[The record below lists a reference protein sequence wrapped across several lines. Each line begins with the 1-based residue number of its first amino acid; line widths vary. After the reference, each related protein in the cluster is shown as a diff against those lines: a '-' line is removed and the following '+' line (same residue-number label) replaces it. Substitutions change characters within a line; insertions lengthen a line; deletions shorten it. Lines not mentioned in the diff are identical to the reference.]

1 MIEYSPFIADTI
13 PGFNTGEIKIP
24 YIDSIAVAKQGIK
37 GYSLKMWP
45 YNSQD
50 KIATTKV
57 LSKEATDQDKAG
69 TVTFDGSSESIV
81 TGQYYK
87 FQLAYISADDNSVGP
102 YSSVA
107 IGRCVGEPGLTIEM
121 RDNGVQYEGQ
131 YQNTLIS
138 EPVYSYY
145 YTLTSNGQILE
156 ATDIMTHDTTLDE
169 IKTIEIQGV
178 NTRVRTSIFPIY
190 LRAELKASQIYNLQL
205 TITTINGYVATTST
219 TVIKEPA
226 APAMFTGGVACH
238 TDVDNGYIGIALTG
252 DTIVE
257 GTYLL
262 ERRAADEDI
271 WYRIAKFQML
281 TDYKPADYTWKDHS
295 VEQGVIY
302 IYSIRHCYND
312 QHYSE
317 RIMSTPIKAEFDHMF
332 LSDADKTLRIAF
344 NPQVSSLK
352 DTILEQKMD
361 TIGGQYP
368 FFFRNNQVRYK
379 EIPISGLLSYL
390 EDTEGF
396 FGTHDLNTTNL
407 TADNFAAER
416 KFKLAV
422 LEWLTNG
429 KPKLFRSP
437 AEGNYAVRLMNTS
450 LSPNDTLGRMLHTF
464 SSTGYECMDSD
475 YETLAANKIVPS
487 QEIKLRYLRGDK
499 SKLESPSLSFTAK
512 EIRNAIWITAHP
524 NTTTKIRLD
533 ETAYTNIMGKFQ
545 TAEDDVYKTITVDSD
560 VLERGDEII
569 FEYIPTEADTPPHE
583 QFIGNNSSARVLISI
598 RGNDI
603 KLRTV
608 INEFATIEKIM
619 VTCYDPYD
627 TETETADYVFN
638 ISSNA
643 DNFSCQDGQTRIY
656 QGNTFELSQ
665 IQDCLTGGS
674 NVLFYILG
682 TTIEN
687 YSAALGN
694 FILGY
699 SKLGGNE

>member
-13 PGFNTGEIKIP
+13 PGFNTDEIKIP
-24 YIDSIAVAKQGIK
+24 YTDSIAVSKQEIK

-45 YNSQD
+45 YNAQD

-57 LSKEATDQDKAG
+57 LNKVEGTEQDKAG
-69 TVTFDGSSESIV
+69 IVTFDSSSESII

-87 FQLAYISADDNSVGP
+87 FQLAYISADDDSIGP

-107 IGRCVGEPGLTIEM
+107 IGRCVGNPGLTIDVQ
-121 RDNGVQYEGQ
+121 DNGAQYEGQ
-131 YQNTLIS
+131 YQNALIS
-138 EPVYSYY
+138 EPVYSYQ
-145 YTLTSNGQILE
+145 YTLISNGQILE
-156 ATDIMTHDTTLDE
+156 ATDTMTHDTTLDK
-169 IKTIEIQGV
+169 IKTIKIQGV
-178 NTRVRTSIFPIY
+178 DTSVRTSTFPIY
-190 LRAELKASQIYNLQL
+190 LKIELQPSQVYTLKL
-205 TITTINGYVATTST
+205 TVTTVNGYMTTTST
-219 TVIKEPA
+219 TIIKEPA
-226 APAMFTGGVACH
+226 APAMFTGGVACY
-238 TDVDNGYIGIALTG
+238 TDVDNGYVGITLTG
-252 DTIVE
+252 NTIVE

-262 ERRAADEDI
+262 ERRAVDEDI
-271 WYRIAKFQML
+271 WHRIAKFQML
-281 TDYKPADYTWKDHS
+281 TGYEPDDYTWKDHS
-295 VEQGVIY
+295 VEQGVTY
-302 IYSIRHCYND
+302 IYSIRHCYKD

-317 RIMSTPIKAEFDHMF
+317 RIMSAPIKAEFDHMF

-344 NPQVSSLK
+344 NPKVSSLK

-396 FGTHDLNTTNL
+396 FGTHELNTTNL

-475 YETLAANKIVPS
+475 YETLAANKVVPS
-487 QEIKLRYLRGDK
+487 QEIKLRYLKGQLT
-499 SKLESPSLSFTAK
+499 LENPSFAAK
-512 EIRNAIWITAHP
+512 EIRNVIWITANP

-533 ETAYTNIMGKFQ
+533 ETSYTNILGKFQ
-545 TAEDDVYKTITVDSD
+545 TAEDDVYKTITVDPE

-569 FEYIPTEADTPPHE
+569 FDYIPTETNIPPAE
-583 QFIGNNSSARVLISI
+583 QFIGHNGSARVLISI
-598 RGNDI
+598 KGDDTE
-603 KLRTV
+603 LRT
-608 INEFATIEKIM
+608 IIEEFVSIEKIM
-619 VTCYDPYD
+619 VTRYDPCN
-627 TETETADYVFN
+627 TEAANCTFN
-638 ISSNA
+638 ISSNT

-656 QGNTFELSQ
+656 QGSALELSQ
-665 IQDCLTGGS
+665 VQDCLVGGS

-682 TTIEN
+682 TIEG
-687 YSAALGN
+687 YSSALGN

-699 SKLGGNE
+699 SKLGGK